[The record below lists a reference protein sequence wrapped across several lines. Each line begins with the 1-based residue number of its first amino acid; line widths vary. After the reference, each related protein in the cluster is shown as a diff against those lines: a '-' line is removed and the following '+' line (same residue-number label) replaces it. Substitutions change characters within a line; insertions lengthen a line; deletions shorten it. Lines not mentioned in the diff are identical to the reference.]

1 MSAHAKGLMLK
12 NAAMLLILP
21 LLIFSLGRSV
31 IAQEYDV
38 EIRLNGGDDVAYIG
52 EDNIVEVWI
61 KNTKPIETM
70 TLRCESSIGRNYQFD
85 PTHGTFG
92 HVNPEGDAVGKFWL
106 FHEET
111 VFIDNISTDSLMIWG
126 DAMGGG
132 MDELPVHSTHALC
145 YTMKIFI
152 PPGQTELPGG
162 FCVDNIYWPAD
173 WPGAEWSFHPVLD
186 PPLAPDFQ
194 GQANSSTTNPDAP
207 PVCFDIVKRPA
218 GCGDVNGDYA
228 VNIGDAVYLINLIFN
243 EGPPPLQDCFK

>member
-1 MSAHAKGLMLK
+1 MSARVKGPMLK
-12 NAAMLLILP
+12 NAAMLLILL
-21 LLIFSLGRSV
+21 LLIFCLGRSV
-31 IAQEYDV
+31 IAQDYDV

-61 KNTKPIETM
+61 KNIKLIEEM
-70 TLRCESSIGRNYQFD
+70 TLSFEFSIGRNYQFD
-85 PTHGTFG
+85 PTYGAFG

-111 VFIDNISTDSLMIWG
+111 VFIDNVSTDSMKIYG
-126 DAMGGG
+126 YAMGSGY
-132 MDELPVHSTHALC
+132 DELPVHSTHALC

-162 FCVDNIYWPAD
+162 FCVDNIYWP
-173 WPGAEWSFHPVLD
+173 GAEWSFHPVLD
-186 PPLAPDFQ
+186 PPLPPDFQ

-207 PVCFDIVKRPA
+207 PVCFDIVRRPA

-228 VNIGDAVYLINLIFN
+228 VNIGDAVYLLNLIFH
-243 EGPPPLQDCFK
+243 EGPPPLQDCIP